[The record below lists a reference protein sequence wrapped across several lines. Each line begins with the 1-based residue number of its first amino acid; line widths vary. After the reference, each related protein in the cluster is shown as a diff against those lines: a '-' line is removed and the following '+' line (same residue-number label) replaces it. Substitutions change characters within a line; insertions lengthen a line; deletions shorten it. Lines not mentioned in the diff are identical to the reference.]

1 MFIRQA
7 RKQRAHAIFAARSSY
22 LPNGHG
28 HGFQKPEVKKRLE
41 TCIDSRDCGL
51 KLYKNFLFSESTMIP
66 GKDWIGK
73 YCLSQEVIKIAFN
86 EMKKELLIIYFES
99 EEMQP
104 SLVRCVDQS
113 FQII

>member
-1 MFIRQA
+1 
-7 RKQRAHAIFAARSSY
+7 
-22 LPNGHG
+22 
-28 HGFQKPEVKKRLE
+28 
-41 TCIDSRDCGL
+41 
-51 KLYKNFLFSESTMIP
+51 MIP

-86 EMKKELLIIYFES
+86 EIKKELLIIYFES

-104 SLVRCVDQS
+104 SLVRYVDQS